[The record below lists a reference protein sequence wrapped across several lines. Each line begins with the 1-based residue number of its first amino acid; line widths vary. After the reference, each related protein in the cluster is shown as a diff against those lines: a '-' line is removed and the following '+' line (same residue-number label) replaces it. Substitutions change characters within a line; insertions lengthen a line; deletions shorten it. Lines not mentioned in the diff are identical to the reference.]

1 MTNNQVLL
9 QLRRAMADVD
19 TFIDTCSTIKLR
31 EYQRGVAEAVFRSV
45 QEGAGR
51 SFVVMFP
58 RQSGKNELQAQ
69 LETYLLC
76 CYYLMNAELVKVS
89 PTWKPQTLNAMRR
102 LERVLDSNLIAKH
115 LWTKESGYIYRC
127 GKARIYFFSGQPR
140 SNIVGA
146 TANVLLEVDE
156 AQDVLP
162 AKFDKDI
169 APMAAST
176 NATRVFWGT
185 AWTSRT
191 LMARELRAARKAEQ
205 ADGQRRVFVLTAD
218 DVSREVP
225 AYGDFVAGQVA
236 RLGRN
241 HPMIKTQYFSEE
253 IDAEGGLFPPARVA
267 MMKGEHAP
275 QVSPLPGKLYAM
287 TLDVAGEDEALI
299 ADPESGEV
307 ESLANPKRD
316 STALTVFE
324 VDLASVDDPLIN
336 KPTYKVVQRREW
348 IGVKHSTLYGAIKAM
363 AELFAVRYLVVDC
376 TGVGAGLTSFLSASL
391 GDKVVPFEFNVRTKS
406 DLLWDFLGI
415 IDSGRYKDCA
425 IAHPEPVD
433 REAFPPGKGYEEVD
447 QQGEEATTPCTELAE
462 VFWNQI
468 QFCEFEILPGP
479 QKRVRW
485 GVPDGRRDPATG
497 DLVHDDLL
505 ISAALCAVLDKKKW
519 AVSRP
524 TYIIQASDPLDDLD
538 KGF

>member
-1 MTNNQVLL
+1 MSKTSQVTL

-19 TFIDTCSTIKLR
+19 TFIETCSTIKLR
-31 EYQRGVAEAVFRSV
+31 DYQRGVAEAVFRSV
-45 QEGAGR
+45 QECAGR

-76 CYYLMNAELVKVS
+76 CFYLMNAEMVKVS

-102 LERVLDSNLIAKH
+102 LERVLEGNLIAKH
-115 LWTKESGYIYRC
+115 LWSKESGYIYRC

-191 LMARELRAARKAEQ
+191 LLARELRAARKAEQ
-205 ADGQRRVFVLTAD
+205 KDGIQRVFVLTAD
-218 DVSREVP
+218 DVSQEVP
-225 AYGDFVAGQVA
+225 AYGDFVAGQIA
-236 RLGRN
+236 RLGRS

-253 IDAEGGLFPPARVA
+253 IDAEGGLFPAGRVA
-267 MMKGEHAP
+267 LMKGRHAAAAEP
-275 QVSPLPGKLYAM
+275 QAGKLYAM
-287 TLDVAGEDEALI
+287 TLDVAGEDEALQG
-299 ADPESGEV
+299 DPESGEV
-307 ESLANPKRD
+307 EELANPKRD

-336 KPTYKVVQRREW
+336 KPTYRVINRQEW
-348 IGVKHSTLYGAIKAM
+348 IGVKHASLYGQIKAL
-363 AELFAVRYLVVDC
+363 AELYDIRHLVVDS
-376 TGVGAGLTSFLSASL
+376 TGVGAGLTSFLAASL
-391 GDKVVPFEFNVRTKS
+391 GEKVIPFEFNIRTKS

-415 IDSGRYKDCA
+415 IDSGRYKDYSA
-425 IAHPEPVD
+425 VGRVSIPAGD
-433 REAFPPGKGYEEVD
+433 VD
-447 QQGEEATTPCTELAE
+447 QASIPDKESET
-462 VFWNQI
+462 FWQ
-468 QFCEFEILPGP
+468 QVAYCEFEILPGP

-485 GVPDGRRDPATG
+485 GVPDGRRNPETG

-505 ISAALCAVLDKKKW
+505 ISAALCAVLDKQKW
-519 AVSRP
+519 TVSMP
-524 TYIIQASDPLDDLD
+524 SFIIQADDPLDELD

>member
-1 MTNNQVLL
+1 
-9 QLRRAMADVD
+9 
-19 TFIDTCSTIKLR
+19 
-31 EYQRGVAEAVFRSV
+31 
-45 QEGAGR
+45 
-51 SFVVMFP
+51 
-58 RQSGKNELQAQ
+58 
-69 LETYLLC
+69 
-76 CYYLMNAELVKVS
+76 
-89 PTWKPQTLNAMRR
+89 
-102 LERVLDSNLIAKH
+102 
-115 LWTKESGYIYRC
+115 
-127 GKARIYFFSGQPR
+127 
-140 SNIVGA
+140 
-146 TANVLLEVDE
+146 
-156 AQDVLP
+156 
-162 AKFDKDI
+162 
-169 APMAAST
+169 
-176 NATRVFWGT
+176 
-185 AWTSRT
+185 
-191 LMARELRAARKAEQ
+191 
-205 ADGQRRVFVLTAD
+205 
-218 DVSREVP
+218 
-225 AYGDFVAGQVA
+225 
-236 RLGRN
+236 
-241 HPMIKTQYFSEE
+241 
-253 IDAEGGLFPPARVA
+253 

-275 QVSPLPGKLYAM
+275 QVTPLPGKLYAM
-287 TLDVAGEDEALI
+287 TLDVAGEDEAVI

-348 IGVKHSTLYGAIKAM
+348 VGVKHATLYGAIKAM

-425 IAHPEPVD
+425 AEGVGQALLPDI
-433 REAFPPGKGYEEVD
+433 D
-447 QQGEEATTPCTELAE
+447 QQAAE
-462 VFWNQI
+462 SETFWNQI

-505 ISAALCAVLDKKKW
+505 ISAALCAELDAKDW
-519 AVSRP
+519 AVSAP
-524 TYIIQASDPLDDLD
+524 TFVIQARDPLDDLD